1 MTNSKA
7 KNSILYSFIGV
18 LLVLLLWG
26 FFYLVV
32 RNSYIVPS
40 PLTVIKESL
49 LLLING
55 EFYAH
60 LLSTLF
66 RVLLALFIS
75 IILGVTLAI
84 FSSLFKTVESVMLPL
99 FSIIRSLPVLAV
111 LLIILV
117 FVPRG
122 IAPVVVCVLSILPIT
137 YSQTLNYL
145 NGIDFKQKEML
156 NIYNVSK
163 KKRVFS
169 VYLKGYAPLFIK
181 ETASQFSFSLKLIVS
196 AEILAQVYKSIGG
209 DVNDA
214 SIYSNVTKMFAL
226 TLIICVLGVV
236 VEVIGNHVFNKME
249 KKYK

>member
-1 MTNSKA
+1 MIGKNG
-7 KNSILYSFIGV
+7 KNSIIYSAIG
-18 LLVLLLWG
+18 LLFVFLLW
-26 FFYLVV
+26 FLLYFVV
-32 RNSYIVPS
+32 ANSYIVPS

-145 NGIDFKQKEML
+145 NGVDVKQKEML

-163 KKRVFS
+163 KKRIFS

-214 SIYSNVTKMFAL
+214 SIYSNVTQLFSL
-226 TLIICVLGVV
+226 TLIVCLIGIA
-236 VEVIGNHVFNKME
+236 VELIGNLVNNKME